1 MRGRK
6 TAEEQVQLMFFD
18 NKKTHKDV
26 AEAAHVMVALLR
38 GEVREITQLLD
49 DMDRLATALESS
61 DVAEHE
67 SHVDGSVFDSV
78 GDHGRDALYGVV
90 HELRRAWDT
99 LRH

>member
-1 MRGRK
+1 MR
-6 TAEEQVQLMFFD
+6 AEPERRQLMFFD

-26 AEAAHVMVALLR
+26 ADAAHVMVALLR

-49 DMDRLATALESS
+49 DIDRLATSLASS

-78 GDHGRDALYGVV
+78 GDNGRAELYGVV
-90 HELRRAWDT
+90 QELRRAWDT
-99 LRH
+99 MRH